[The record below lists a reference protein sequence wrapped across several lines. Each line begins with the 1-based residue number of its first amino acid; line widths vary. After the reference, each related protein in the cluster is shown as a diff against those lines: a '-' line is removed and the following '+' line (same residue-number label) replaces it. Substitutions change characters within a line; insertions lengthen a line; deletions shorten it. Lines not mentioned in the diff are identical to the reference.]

1 MSVLKIKRL
10 VGSDGEKAPLP
21 AYATDGSAGLDLCA
35 FISEPVIVYHKKVVR
50 IPTGIAIELESPD
63 YVGLVYA
70 RSGLASK
77 HGVVP
82 ANAVGVIDS
91 DYRGEIVVCLTN
103 TINKTY
109 TIKPGE
115 RIAQLVITPV
125 AHPHIV
131 ECDALSDTSRGSG
144 GFGSTGK

>member
-1 MSVLKIKRL
+1 MSVLRIKRMINAA
-10 VGSDGEKAPLP
+10 GEKAPLP

-35 FISEPVIVYHKKVVR
+35 FIEKPVVVYHKGVVR
-50 IPTGIAIELESPD
+50 IPTGIAIELESPQ

-70 RSGLASK
+70 RSGLATRQ
-77 HGVVP
+77 GVIP

-91 DYRGEIVVCLTN
+91 DYRGEIIVCLTN
-103 TINKTY
+103 TMNKTY

-125 AHPHIV
+125 AHPQII
-131 ECDALSDTSRGSG
+131 ECERLSATDRGTG
-144 GFGSTGK
+144 GFGSTGQ